1 LGEQIYLMKPRKDK
15 STGVSMIRT
24 VTGSELN
31 SVVFDAAEVALDSV
45 MSEGVLKELPIVG
58 SIVNLIHAGGKVS
71 EELFIRKLLRFLQE
85 LKEVPIAE
93 RRALLRK
100 YPDGSKKQQEL
111 GENLLL
117 AIERLDDV
125 NKPELMARIF
135 RAYVTEEFDYLAFT
149 HLTRALQRFNLPLF
163 PYLKWFYVREGE
175 PVELTEE
182 IQHELSLA
190 GLVTVSLAGSGTIGG
205 SANYMG
211 SDLGRMFLKYGYD
224 IEVKK

>member
-1 LGEQIYLMKPRKDK
+1 MKPGEDK
-15 STGVSMIRT
+15 STGVSLMRT

-100 YPDGSKKQQEL
+100 YPDGSKEQQEL

-125 NKPELMARIF
+125 NKPEILARIF
-135 RAYVTEEFDYLAFT
+135 RAYVNEEFDSLTFTRLA
-149 HLTRALQRFNLPLF
+149 RALQRFNLPLF
-163 PYLKWFYVREGE
+163 TYLKWFYVREGE

-190 GLVTVSLAGSGTIGG
+190 GLVTVSLAGSGTFGG
-205 SANYMG
+205 SANYIG
-211 SDLGRMFLKYGYD
+211 NDLGRMFLRYGYG
-224 IEVKK
+224 IEVTG